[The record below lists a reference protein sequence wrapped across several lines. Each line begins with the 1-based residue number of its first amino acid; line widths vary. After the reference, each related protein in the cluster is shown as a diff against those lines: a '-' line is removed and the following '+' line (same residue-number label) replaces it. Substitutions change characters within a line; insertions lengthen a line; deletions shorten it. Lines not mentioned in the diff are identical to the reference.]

1 MTDRRRG
8 RRLIWDG
15 ICRDIEWVGGIGM
28 GIGMGGAFSEK
39 GSWCN
44 SSP

>member
-1 MTDRRRG
+1 MEYAEISNG
-8 RRLIWDG
+8 
-15 ICRDIEWVGGIGM
+15 GGIGM